1 VAGPV
6 LAAEQEDPEVAPV
19 VVPAAA
25 EPAVV
30 VEAVIG
36 NHVIPLQTFLL
47 FSNLFSSRRTL
58 IQEFS

>member
-1 VAGPV
+1 
-6 LAAEQEDPEVAPV
+6 LE
-19 VVPAAA
+19 
-25 EPAVV
+25 VV